1 MTSIK
6 KPDTIDDITLHEAIK
21 RVINEY
27 GPATV
32 VEITARVNE
41 KGLYRRRDGNPLL
54 ANQVSA
60 RIRKYPH
67 MFIRENGK
75 VYLNEKNRI
84 LTVEASVGGYF
95 GSSYQVYI
103 DLENKTASYK
113 NLEGGYEIISD
124 RELII
129 EDTAIEKFR
138 SEMESIRILVWEREY
153 YEPILDGTSWSVTI
167 KTEGGLFESS
177 GSNAFPRNWRK
188 FCNSIEKIVMGE
200 FR

>member
-1 MTSIK
+1 
-6 KPDTIDDITLHEAIK
+6 
-21 RVINEY
+21 
-27 GPATV
+27 
-32 VEITARVNE
+32 
-41 KGLYRRRDGNPLL
+41 
-54 ANQVSA
+54 
-60 RIRKYPH
+60 
-67 MFIRENGK
+67 MFIRESGK

-138 SEMESIRILVWEREY
+138 FEMESIRILEWEKEY
-153 YEPILDGTSWSVTI
+153 FVPILDGTSWSVTI
-167 KTEGGLFESS
+167 KTEGGLFESN
-177 GSNAFPRNWRK
+177 GANAFPRNWSN

>member
-21 RVINEY
+21 RVINEC
-27 GPATV
+27 GPAAV
-32 VEITARVNE
+32 SEITAIVNE
-41 KGLYRRRDGNPLL
+41 KGLYRRRNGSPVP

-84 LTVEASVGGYF
+84 LSVEASVGGYF

-138 SEMESIRILVWEREY
+138 SEMESIRILEWEREY
-153 YEPILDGTSWSVTI
+153 FEPILDGTSWSVTI

-177 GSNAFPRNWRK
+177 GSNAFPRNWSK

>member
-1 MTSIK
+1 MASVQKPESI
-6 KPDTIDDITLHEAIK
+6 DNITLHEAIK

-27 GPATV
+27 GPAAV
-32 VEITARVNE
+32 SEITAKVNE
-41 KGLYRRRDGNPLL
+41 KGLYRRRDGNPVP

-67 MFIRENGK
+67 MFIRESGK

-84 LTVEASVGGYF
+84 LSVGASLGGYF

-103 DLENKTASYK
+103 DLENKNASYK

-138 SEMESIRILVWEREY
+138 SKMESIRTLEWEREY
-153 YEPILDGTSWSVTI
+153 FEPILDGTSWSVTI

-177 GSNAFPRNWRK
+177 GSNAFPRNWNK
-188 FCNSIEKIVMGE
+188 FCNSIEKIVMCE

>member
-1 MTSIK
+1 MR
-6 KPDTIDDITLHEAIK
+6 KPEFTEDITLHQAVK
-21 RVINEY
+21 RIINEY
-27 GPATV
+27 GPAAV
-32 VEITARVNE
+32 AEITAKVNE
-41 KGLYRRRDGNPLL
+41 QGLYKREDGKPVPV
-54 ANQVSA
+54 NQVSA

-67 MFIRENGK
+67 MFIRESGK

-84 LTVEASVGGYF
+84 LSVEASVGGYF

-103 DLENKTASYK
+103 DLENKTATYK

-138 SEMESIRILVWEREY
+138 SEMESIRILEWEREY
-153 YEPILDGTSWSVTI
+153 FEPILDGTSWSVTI

-177 GSNAFPRNWRK
+177 GSNAFPRNWNK
-188 FCNSIEKIVMGE
+188 FCSSIEKIVMGE

>member
-1 MTSIK
+1 MTSVK
-6 KPDTIDDITLHEAIK
+6 RPDFTDDITLHEAIK

-32 VEITARVNE
+32 SEITAKVNE
-41 KGLYRRRDGNPLL
+41 HGIYKREDGKPVP

-67 MFIRENGK
+67 MFVRESGK
-75 VYLNEKNRI
+75 VYINEKNRI
-84 LTVEASVGGYF
+84 ISVKASVGGYF

-113 NLEGGYEIISD
+113 NLEGGYEIVSD
-124 RELII
+124 RQLII
-129 EDTAIEKFR
+129 EDAAIEKFR
-138 SEMESIRILVWEREY
+138 SEMESIRILEWGKEY
-153 YEPILDGTSWSVTI
+153 FAPILDGTSWSVTI

-177 GSNAFPRNWRK
+177 GSNAFPRNWGK
-188 FCNSIEKIVMGE
+188 FCSSIEKIVIGE

>member
-1 MTSIK
+1 MTSVK
-6 KPDTIDDITLHEAIK
+6 KPDSIDNITLHEAIK

-27 GPATV
+27 GPAAV
-32 VEITARVNE
+32 AEIPAKVN
-41 KGLYRRRDGNPLL
+41 KQGLYKREDGKPVP

-67 MFIRENGK
+67 LFIRENGK
-75 VYLNEKNRI
+75 VYLNAKNKI
-84 LTVEASVGGYF
+84 LSVEASIGGYF

-113 NLEGGYEIISD
+113 NLEGGYEIVSD
-124 RELII
+124 RQLII
-129 EDTAIEKFR
+129 EDAAIEKFR
-138 SEMESIRILVWEREY
+138 SEMESIRVLEWEREY
-153 YEPILDGTSWSVTI
+153 FEPILDGTSWSVTI

-177 GSNAFPRNWRK
+177 GSNAFPRNWSR
-188 FCNSIEKIVMGE
+188 FCSNIENIVIGE

>member
-1 MTSIK
+1 LTSMRR
-6 KPDTIDDITLHEAIK
+6 PEFTEDITLHQAIK
-21 RVINEY
+21 RVINEC
-27 GPATV
+27 GPAAV
-32 VEITARVNE
+32 PEITAKVNE
-41 KGLYRRRDGNPLL
+41 KGLYRRMDGNPVP

-60 RIRKYPH
+60 RIHKYPH
-67 MFIRENGK
+67 MFIREDGK

-84 LTVEASVGGYF
+84 LSVEASVGGYF

-129 EDTAIEKFR
+129 ENTAIEKFR
-138 SEMESIRILVWEREY
+138 SEMESIRILKWEREY
-153 YEPILDGTSWSVTI
+153 FEPILDGTSWSVTI
-167 KTEGGLFESS
+167 KTAGGVFESS
-177 GSNAFPRNWRK
+177 GSNAFPRNWGK

>member
-1 MTSIK
+1 MTSVK
-6 KPDTIDDITLHEAIK
+6 RLDSIDNITLHETIK

-27 GPATV
+27 GPAAV

-41 KGLYRRRDGNPLL
+41 QGLYKREDGKPVP

-84 LTVEASVGGYF
+84 LSVEASVGGYF
-95 GSSYQVYI
+95 GSSYQIYI
-103 DLENKTASYK
+103 NLENKTASYK

-129 EDTAIEKFR
+129 ENTAIEKFC
-138 SEMESIRILVWEREY
+138 SEMESIRILKWEREY
-153 YEPILDGTSWSVTI
+153 FEPILDGTSWSVTI
-167 KTEGGLFESS
+167 KTAGGVFESS
-177 GSNAFPRNWRK
+177 GSNAFPRNWGK
-188 FCNSIEKIVMGE
+188 FCNSIERIIMGE